1 MPEKLQEQMIF
12 LIGRAINQVDKDFAI
27 SLIAFA
33 KKSHSHFVLCIA
45 EKV

>member
-12 LIGRAINQVDKDFAI
+12 LIGSAINQFAEDFAI